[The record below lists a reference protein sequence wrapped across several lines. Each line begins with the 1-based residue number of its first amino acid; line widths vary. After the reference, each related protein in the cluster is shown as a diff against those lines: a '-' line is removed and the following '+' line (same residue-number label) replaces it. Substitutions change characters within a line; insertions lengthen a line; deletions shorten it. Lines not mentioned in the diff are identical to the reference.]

1 MRIVLFLLA
10 VTAAAS
16 RVGKP
21 YSRDRHDRIEPDVS
35 PEQKKRPQT
44 FAAFPLRRQA
54 RPASER

>member
-16 RVGKP
+16 RVGKQ
-21 YSRDRHDRIEPDVS
+21 YSRDLRVQLKLDVS

-44 FAAFPLRRQA
+44 FAAFPFRRQA

>member
-1 MRIVLFLLA
+1 

-16 RVGKP
+16 RVGKQ
-21 YSRDRHDRIEPDVS
+21 YSRDLRVQLKPDVS